1 MGIEDAAQLALR
13 NLTSI
18 PVLAFVAGVLAM
30 SVLKADLRLPEP
42 VYRVMSFY
50 LLLAIGLKGGV
61 ALRESGVSG
70 LLAPAATAV
79 ALGVLIP
86 LVAFH
91 SLAVLTR
98 LDRADRGAMAAH
110 YGSTSLVTFTAA
122 MALVTTIGLPFE
134 GHLAT
139 LVVILEVPGII
150 VGLALAQRRPSQ
162 RRAPQR
168 RAATRHRALV
178 GAGAPDDGSLEH
190 GRDPED
196 ATSTRPGEAGSDH
209 EPASGWS
216 DALREVLTGPSIL
229 LMAGGLVIG
238 VVAGPTG
245 YEPVA
250 PVFTGLFTG
259 VLALFLLHLGAVA
272 GRHLGTI
279 RTAGPGLV
287 FFALAFPIAA
297 GAVGVLAGA
306 AIGMTTAGGA
316 ILGVLCAS
324 ASYIAAPAAVG
335 LALPR
340 ANGGLCITSSLGI
353 TFPFNLVAGIPL
365 LVALSM
371 AVNPA

>member
-1 MGIEDAAQLALR
+1 MGFEDAAQLAVR

-50 LLLAIGLKGGV
+50 LLLSIGLKGGV
-61 ALRESGVSG
+61 ALRESGFSG
-70 LLAPAATAV
+70 LLAPAAMAV

-86 LVAFH
+86 LIAFH
-91 SLAVLTR
+91 VLGVLTR
-98 LDRADRGAMAAH
+98 LDRTDRGAMAAH

-150 VGLALAQRRPSQ
+150 IGLALAKRRPSQ
-162 RRAPQR
+162 RKPLPR
-168 RAATRHRALV
+168 RALV
-178 GAGAPDDGSLEH
+178 GAGAPDDGS
-190 GRDPED
+190 PERSD
-196 ATSTRPGEAGSDH
+196 DGSNTS
-209 EPASGWS
+209 ASPS
-216 DALREVLTGPSIL
+216 DANSGRGDDGGWTDAIREVLTGPSIL
-229 LMAGGLVIG
+229 LMAGGLIMG
-238 VVAGPTG
+238 AVAGPIG

-272 GRHLGTI
+272 GSHLGTI
-279 RTAGPGLV
+279 RTAGLGLV
-287 FFALAFPIAA
+287 VFALAFPIAA
-297 GAVGVLAGA
+297 GAAGVLAGA
-306 AIGMTTAGGA
+306 AIGMTTAGAA

-324 ASYIAAPAAVG
+324 ASYIAAPAAVS
-335 LALPR
+335 LALPH

-371 AVNPA
+371 AVKPA